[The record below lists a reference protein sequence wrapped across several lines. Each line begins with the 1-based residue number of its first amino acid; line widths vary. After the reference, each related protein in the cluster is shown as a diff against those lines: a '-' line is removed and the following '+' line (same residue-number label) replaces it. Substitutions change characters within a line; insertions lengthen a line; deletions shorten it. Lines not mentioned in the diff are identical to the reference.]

1 MGDRIL
7 PLLIVLALVLTG
19 CSLATEAP
27 PIANAGPDVTVRM
40 GEKVSYDGSG
50 SVDLDGGKIVYY
62 QWYISAAPE
71 GREDEIG
78 GVMREGEDAA
88 TWTTPS
94 PVTEE
99 DLGRWVIELKVT
111 DDEGRSATD
120 DLTLTVIR

>member
-62 QWYISAAPE
+62 QWYIRAAPE

-78 GVMREGEDAA
+78 VVIREGEDAA

-94 PVTEE
+94 PVTDE

-111 DDEGRSATD
+111 DDEGQSATD
-120 DLTLTVIR
+120 DLTVTVIR